1 MVDLISLQTT
11 VVCVEYIFY
20 LLRMEMALHEA
31 SLTQTESWGLL
42 LIFTRVFQADENL
55 NVAEWNYFG

>member
-1 MVDLISLQTT
+1 MKELDGSSIRMVDLISLQTT

-31 SLTQTESWGLL
+31 SLTQTES
-42 LIFTRVFQADENL
+42 
-55 NVAEWNYFG
+55 

>member
-31 SLTQTESWGLL
+31 SLTQTES
-42 LIFTRVFQADENL
+42 
-55 NVAEWNYFG
+55 